1 MLITVLHSL
10 FTPMNLALMVGGV
23 IIGIVFGAI
32 PGLSNCTAQALL
44 LPISFAMKA
53 DSAIIFMSSIFVG
66 GVSGG
71 LISAILM
78 GVPGS
83 PANIATCF
91 DGYPMAKKGR
101 ASRALGLS
109 IFSSFI
115 ATLASVFIAMLVCDP
130 VARVAVKMGPWEF
143 FSLCACAIVLV
154 VSISK
159 GNMFSGLISAGLGML
174 MGCVGIA
181 PVDAAKRFTFG
192 LTSLLGGM
200 PLLSVTL
207 GIFAIASLL
216 HNFAQGDMASPDID
230 TKNIKGIGFTMKEYF
245 AHTKL
250 VIKSFLIGLGIGFLP
265 GMGAGLSNVV
275 AYAAAKSG
283 SKEPE
288 KYGTGCDEGIIASEI
303 SNNAAVGGAII
314 PMVALGIPGDT
325 STALLISALMIQGI
339 EAGPNLMRTNTEL
352 VYIFFGVLLLSAV
365 VTFLLECLGTRTF
378 PYILKVP
385 TCYLYS
391 AIFMI
396 CMAGA
401 YANGNSFSYCYI
413 TIAMVVIGLL
423 MAFGNLPLSPFIL
436 GFILGPMM
444 EEYLRKGMTYSDN
457 GFMIFLQRP
466 ASLCFLAIAFFFLFW
481 PLIRSYRE
489 NSKRKRGIKTE
500 LDKITEQADSYN
512 VSED

>member
-1 MLITVLHSL
+1 MLLTVIQSL
-10 FTPMNLALMVGGV
+10 AEPLNFLLMIAGT

-32 PGLSNCTAQALL
+32 PGLSNVTAQALL
-44 LPISFAMKA
+44 LPLSFAMKA
-53 DSAIIFMSSIFVG
+53 DTAIIFMSSIFVG

-91 DGYPMAKKGR
+91 DGHPMAKKGR
-101 ASRALGLS
+101 ASRALGIS

-115 ATLASVFIAMLVCDP
+115 ATLASIAVAMLVCEP

-174 MGCVGIA
+174 LGCVGIA

-192 LTSLLGGM
+192 ITSLLGGM

-216 HNFAQGDMASPDID
+216 HNFARGDMASPDID
-230 TKNIKGIGFTMKEYF
+230 TGNIRGIGFTMKEYW
-245 AHTKL
+245 AHAKL
-250 VIKSFLIGLGIGFLP
+250 VVNSFLIGLGIGFLP

-275 AYAAAKSG
+275 AYAAAKSS
-283 SKEPE
+283 SKNPE
-288 KYGTGCDEGIIASEI
+288 KFGTGCDEGIIASEV

-314 PMVALGIPGDT
+314 PMIALGIPGDT

-339 EAGPNLMRTNTEL
+339 EAGPNLMRNNTQL
-352 VYIFFGVLLLSAV
+352 VYIFFAALLLSGV
-365 VTFLLECLGTRTF
+365 VTFLLECFGTRTF
-378 PYILKVP
+378 PYILRVP

-396 CMAGA
+396 CMTGA
-401 YANGNSFSYCYI
+401 YANGNSYSYCYI
-413 TIAMVVIGLL
+413 TVAMVVIGLL

-444 EEYLRKGMTYSDN
+444 EEYLRKGMTYSTN
-457 GFMIFLQRP
+457 GFLIFLQRP
-466 ASLCFLAIAFFFLFW
+466 ASLCFLAIAVFFLFW
-481 PLIRSYRE
+481 PLLRGRRE
-489 NSKRKRGIKTE
+489 SRKQRQGIKTE
-500 LDKITEQADSYN
+500 LDMITEQADSYN

>member
-1 MLITVLHSL
+1 MILTVIQSL
-10 FTPMNLALMVGGV
+10 FTPLNIVLMIGGT

-44 LPISFAMKA
+44 LPISFAMKP

-71 LISAILM
+71 LIASILL

-91 DGYPMAKKGR
+91 DGYPMAKNGH

-109 IFSSFI
+109 VWSSFI
-115 ATLASVFIAMLVCDP
+115 ATMVSVVIAMLVCTP
-130 VARVAVKMGPWEF
+130 VARIAVKMGPWEF
-143 FSLCACAIVLV
+143 FSLCVCAIVLV

-159 GNMFSGLISAGLGML
+159 GNMFSGLISAGLGMFL
-174 MGCVGIA
+174 GCIGIA

-192 LTSLLGGM
+192 ITSLLGGM
-200 PLLSVTL
+200 PLLTVTL

-216 HNFAQGDMASPDID
+216 HNFARGDMDSPEID
-230 TKNIKGIGFTMKEYF
+230 TGNIRGIGFTMKEYF

-250 VIKSFLIGLGIGFLP
+250 VVKSFLIGLGIGFLP

-283 SKEPE
+283 SKHPE
-288 KYGTGCDEGIIASEI
+288 KFGTGCDEGIIASEV
-303 SNNAAVGGAII
+303 SNNAAVGGAVI
-314 PMVALGIPGDT
+314 PMIALGIPGDT
-325 STALLISALMIQGI
+325 STSLLIAALMIQGI
-339 EAGPNLMRTNTEL
+339 EAGPNLMRTNTHL
-352 VYIFFGVLLLSAV
+352 VYVFFGVLLLSAI
-365 VTFLLECLGTRTF
+365 VTFLLEVFGTRTF

-401 YANGNSFSYCYI
+401 FANGNSYSYCYI
-413 TIAMVVIGLL
+413 TLVMVIIGLL
-423 MAFGNLPLSPFIL
+423 MSYGNLPMSPFIL

-444 EEYLRKGMTYSDN
+444 ENYLRKGLTYSSN

-466 ASLCFLAIAFFFLFW
+466 ASLIFLAIAFFFLFW
-481 PLIRSYRE
+481 PLIRTLRD
-489 NSKRKRGIKTE
+489 NRKRRKGIVTE
-500 LDKITEQADSYN
+500 LDRMQQKADSYN
-512 VSED
+512 VTED